1 MFTAQEFVLK
11 QLLSVA
17 FVKLAFQ
24 TYLSACV
31 ENNQYDMHIA
41 HWTFTSKQYAFAHCG
56 IKSNQWTFGMT
67 NEIAIKICHH
77 NIFLPKFDCERICRY
92 KLSILSFDWSH
103 TFIPCS
109 YSFNGIRILLL
120 YFFKKS
126 LVQLL
131 PLSSQNDK
139 NKPNK
144 EFQIYAHM
152 SSEHAHTYRHWQW
165 CDIKRICGEFFKWIQ
180 KIFSLHFEFDDWNLG

>member
-41 HWTFTSKQYAFAHCG
+41 HCTFTSKQYAFAHCG

-103 TFIPCS
+103 TFIPCF
-109 YSFNGIRILLL
+109 YSLGSEYCFYIFL
-120 YFFKKS
+120 KKVLCNCCHCHRKMTKTNQIKNS
-126 LVQLL
+126 KFMHTWAV
-131 PLSSQNDK
+131 STRTHIDIDNDV
-139 NKPNK
+139 
-144 EFQIYAHM
+144 
-152 SSEHAHTYRHWQW
+152 T
-165 CDIKRICGEFFKWIQ
+165 
-180 KIFSLHFEFDDWNLG
+180 